1 MSLRNFLLFLMAAA
15 GFILIGCGGSRKADE
30 KPALTKEKMMSL
42 LWDLAQADA
51 FTEQFVKRDSSLSP
65 SLEQAKLQ
73 QQIFQLHQVKRED
86 VYSSYQYYLNRP
98 ELMREI
104 LDSVADRAER
114 DRLPMIQAE
123 QTEKFEKIR
132 KIEEGN

>member
-1 MSLRNFLLFLMAAA
+1 MSIRNFFVTLLAVVALATV
-15 GFILIGCGGSRKADE
+15 GCGRSKKSEEKA
-30 KPALTKEKMMSL
+30 ALSKEKMMAL

-51 FTEQFVKRDSSLSP
+51 FTEQFVKRDSSLNP
-65 SLEQAKLQ
+65 SIEQAKLQ

-86 VYSSYQYYLNRP
+86 VYSSYQFYLNRP

-114 DRLPMIQAE
+114 DRIPMIQAE
-123 QTEKFEKIR
+123 QTEKFEKIQ
-132 KIEEGN
+132 KIEDGN

>member
-1 MSLRNFLLFLMAAA
+1 MSLRYF
-15 GFILIGCGGSRKADE
+15 FIVLCGATSLGLSSCDGSKKPAE
-30 KPALTKEKMMSL
+30 KPALGKEKMMAL

-51 FTEQFVKRDSSLSP
+51 FTEQFVKRDSSLNP
-65 SLEQAKLQ
+65 SIEQAKLQ

-86 VYSSYQYYLNRP
+86 VYSSYQFYLNRP

-114 DRLPMIQAE
+114 DRIPMIQAE
-123 QTEKFEKIR
+123 QTEKFEKIQ
-132 KIEEGN
+132 KIEDGN